1 MLNIYYKRCR
11 KKYNKYEMDSF
22 DVMFSSLILSLENLC
37 VLCCLLSSFCEV
49 MLTLPAYDSG
59 RNMFL
64 VGLHV

>member
-37 VLCCLLSSFCEV
+37 VLCCLLSSFWRGNV
-49 MLTLPAYDSG
+49 NFASL
-59 RNMFL
+59 
-64 VGLHV
+64 